1 MKKRLNVLCVIVML
15 VLGYSVFETGYYFTI
30 GLRAGF
36 DAARHEQ
43 TVSPEQLDRL
53 SNMRYISVMPDDL
66 GGWKGLF
73 ADSVYNEKSA
83 SHVPV
88 TYSSLLVGVDTQSDT
103 KLMWARAL
111 LSLLVIALYLC
122 ALEQFVR
129 LVVAINRGEIFGWRN
144 VRRLRHIG
152 IALILSFL
160 CILAASYIDKWQ
172 VEQCLQIRGYHLI
185 VADAVQVTTLIIG
198 LCALVVGEVF
208 AIGLKMKEEQELT
221 I

>member
-53 SNMRYISVMPDDL
+53 SNMRYISVMPDGLD
-66 GGWKGLF
+66 GWKGLF
-73 ADSVYNEKSA
+73 VDSVYNEKSA
-83 SHVPV
+83 SHIPV
-88 TYSSLLVGVDTQSDT
+88 TYSSLLVGVDTQSDA

-111 LSLLVIALYLC
+111 LSLLLIALYLC

-129 LVVAINRGEIFGWRN
+129 LVVAINRGAIFGWRN

-152 IALILSFL
+152 IALIFSFL
-160 CILAASYIDKWQ
+160 CILAASYRFEATTSLWQ
-172 VEQCLQIRGYHLI
+172 MRCR
-185 VADAVQVTTLIIG
+185 
-198 LCALVVGEVF
+198 
-208 AIGLKMKEEQELT
+208 
-221 I
+221 

>member
-43 TVSPEQLDRL
+43 TVSPEQLNRL

-66 GGWKGLF
+66 DGWKGLF

-83 SHVPV
+83 SHIPV
-88 TYSSLLVGVDTQSDT
+88 TYSSLLVGVDTQSDA

-111 LSLLVIALYLC
+111 LSLLLIALYLC

-152 IALILSFL
+152 IALIFSFL

>member
-66 GGWKGLF
+66 DGWEGLF

-83 SHVPV
+83 SHIPV
-88 TYSSLLVGVDTQSDT
+88 TYSSLLVGVDTQSDA

-111 LSLLVIALYLC
+111 LSLLVIAFYLC

-129 LVVAINRGEIFGWRN
+129 LVVAINRGEIFCWRN

>member
-66 GGWKGLF
+66 DGWRGLF

-83 SHVPV
+83 SHIPV
-88 TYSSLLVGVDTQSDT
+88 TYSSLLVGVDTQSDA
-103 KLMWARAL
+103 KLMWPRAL
-111 LSLLVIALYLC
+111 LSLLLIALYLC

-129 LVVAINRGEIFGWRN
+129 LVVAINRGEIFGWHN

-152 IALILSFL
+152 ITLILSFL